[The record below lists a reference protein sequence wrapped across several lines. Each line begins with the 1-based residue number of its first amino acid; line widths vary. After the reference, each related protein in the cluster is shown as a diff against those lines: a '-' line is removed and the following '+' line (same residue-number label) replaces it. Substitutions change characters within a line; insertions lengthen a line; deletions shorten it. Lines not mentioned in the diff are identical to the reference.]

1 MKNISKL
8 NSGETYTLSQIFSN
22 DFTIAIPDLQ
32 RDYCWGLE
40 TYDNKGVQQGE
51 LVSGFLLSLKNK
63 WHESKDSK
71 GYTPMAQ
78 RHLSAMRRTTTHNH
92 FLSFGWRTIQKLFS
106 RR

>member
-40 TYDNKGVQQGE
+40 TYDNKGVQPDPKIYFG
-51 LVSGFLLSLKNK
+51 S
-63 WHESKDSK
+63 
-71 GYTPMAQ
+71 Q
-78 RHLSAMRRTTTHNH
+78 RLH
-92 FLSFGWRTIQKLFS
+92 F
-106 RR
+106 